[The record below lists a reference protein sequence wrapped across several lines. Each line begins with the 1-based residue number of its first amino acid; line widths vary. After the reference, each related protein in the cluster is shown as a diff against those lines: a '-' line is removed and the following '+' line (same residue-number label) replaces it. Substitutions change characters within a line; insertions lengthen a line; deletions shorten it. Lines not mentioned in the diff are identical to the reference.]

1 MTDLEAGLYNILVN
15 YGLPVLT
22 IACITILLIGILKYF
37 DVFKKVPQDN
47 RKPIYYVLNYVFV
60 FILVA
65 IYYAIFK
72 RPFDD
77 YVAYSLVSATA
88 VTGLYSLYE
97 NTKLR
102 DLFKLIGNFI
112 ISKVAKKQVEAAK
125 QTIANTDTKSSEKTD
140 TTNTTKKI

>member
-15 YGLPVLT
+15 YGLPVLV

-37 DVFKKVPQDN
+37 NVFNKISQDN

-77 YVAYSLVSATA
+77 YVTYSIVSATA
-88 VTGLYSLYE
+88 VSGLYTLYE

-112 ISKVAKKQVEAAK
+112 ITKVAKNQIEKAK
-125 QTIANTDTKSSEKTD
+125 ESISTTDTKSTQKID
-140 TTNTTKKI
+140 TTNNIKKI